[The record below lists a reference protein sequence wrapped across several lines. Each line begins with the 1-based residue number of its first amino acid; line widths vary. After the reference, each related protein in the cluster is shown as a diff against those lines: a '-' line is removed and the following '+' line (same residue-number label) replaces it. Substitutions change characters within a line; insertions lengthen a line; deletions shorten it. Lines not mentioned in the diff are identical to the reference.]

1 MRMNFRTRSLV
12 SGWVSGLVL
21 ILALGISLS
30 AAPHA
35 CGQQAVLT
43 LWPTGTPEPPQ
54 TTAPEADVTKP
65 TDNFINGHR
74 SSRITN
80 VTKPTLSVYPPH
92 GHNTGAAALVFPGG
106 GYSILAWTGEGTDT
120 CEWLNSVGLTCLLVK
135 YRVPQPPGEAGH
147 YPADPQDLED
157 AQQAMRLS
165 RAHAQEWH
173 IEPDRIG
180 VVGFSAGANL
190 AVLLCTHP
198 DDTHVESTPAASE
211 VDASLKARPNF
222 AIIVY
227 PAYLAVP
234 PAMAQ
239 LFPAYAPD
247 RYTPATFLIQAEN
260 DRHYG
265 KNALVYYRAL
275 MDANV
280 PAQLHYYATGGHG
293 FGVHPVGKPEEHWT
307 DLADAW
313 LRDIHVLPPDEA
325 GSESTGAGPGVGAP
339 SSPCPTA
346 AQQQQ
351 QQSQSQ
357 AQGNHADSAQQSNPN
372 CWPQ

>member
-1 MRMNFRTRSLV
+1 MQAQQT
-12 SGWVSGLVL
+12 VL
-21 ILALGISLS
+21 
-30 AAPHA
+30 P
-35 CGQQAVLT
+35 

-54 TTAPEADVTKP
+54 TAEPEADVTKP
-65 TDNFINGHR
+65 TDASINGHR
-74 SSRITN
+74 SVRLTN
-80 VTKPTLSVYPPH
+80 VTKPTLTVYPPR
-92 GHNTGAAALVFPGG
+92 GHNPGAAANTGVAALVFPGG
-106 GYSILAWTGEGTDT
+106 GYSRLAWTGEGTDT
-120 CEWLNSVGLTCLLVK
+120 CEWLNSIGLTCLLVK
-135 YRVPQPPGEAGH
+135 YRVPQPAGEAGH
-147 YPADPQDLED
+147 YPADPDDLED

-173 IEPDRIG
+173 IDPNRIG

-211 VDASLKARPNF
+211 VDANIKARPNF
-222 AIIVY
+222 AIVVY

-234 PAMAQ
+234 PAMTE
-239 LFPAYAPD
+239 LFPAYTPD

-260 DRHYG
+260 DRSYG

-280 PAQLHYYATGGHG
+280 PAQLQYYATGGHG

-307 DLADAW
+307 DLADTW
-313 LRDIHVLPPDEA
+313 LRDIHVLPPEET
-325 GSESTGAGPGVGAP
+325 GSEATGAAPGIASP
-339 SSPCPTA
+339 SAPCPTTA
-346 AQQQQ
+346 PQQQQ
-351 QQSQSQ
+351 QQSRQGQS
-357 AQGNHADSAQQSNPN
+357 NHPDTTQQTNPN